1 MALISQLS
9 VNLAANTKG
18 LQKGLNK
25 ARRQIRKFIGG
36 LSSMKTLLFG
46 ALGIGGIG
54 VAVSDAFS
62 AFSKQENAER
72 GLEAVN
78 RSMGRT
84 RDMTAQVI
92 AQAKKLQKQGI
103 IGDEEL
109 IDAGKFLASFSTI
122 PDEMMPR
129 ALAATADIMAMTQM
143 GAKEAANM
151 VGRAS
156 MGLAGALSRSGI
168 TFEQDTLAAIKAQAM
183 LKSEAEKTAKA
194 ISLAAAGTPV
204 KLETN
209 IIGQLTPASKKALE
223 LNNEM
228 KRLAQVSA
236 TSFQTA
242 ATSGEIFNLMLRD
255 IESQVGGVNK
265 AMADGAAGPWAQM
278 SNSIGDMKE
287 EFGKVIA
294 TAFNPWIQQAG
305 EYISA
310 FSLDTQSAAG
320 YIRELVRAGVKGF
333 APFLDV
339 LDGISMVISG
349 IELGLRTVGLA
360 FTDVFGGIVSGFG
373 NLFDNETAKEFGK
386 FLEEVE
392 DSQYNKIIEL
402 QKDIGQKF
410 DDLSNR
416 KSSRDFLN
424 AFNEFDR
431 AAFARRPVEPPVVPA
446 ISTRANTSSLM
457 IKVPEKLDTQIDILR
472 QIRDQGLIPDRRT
485 AIAS

>member
-1 MALISQLS
+1 
-9 VNLAANTKG
+9 
-18 LQKGLNK
+18 
-25 ARRQIRKFIGG
+25 
-36 LSSMKTLLFG
+36 
-46 ALGIGGIG
+46 
-54 VAVSDAFS
+54 
-62 AFSKQENAER
+62 
-72 GLEAVN
+72 
-78 RSMGRT
+78 
-84 RDMTAQVI
+84 
-92 AQAKKLQKQGI
+92 
-103 IGDEEL
+103 
-109 IDAGKFLASFSTI
+109 
-122 PDEMMPR
+122 
-129 ALAATADIMAMTQM
+129 
-143 GAKEAANM
+143 
-151 VGRAS
+151 
-156 MGLAGALSRSGI
+156 
-168 TFEQDTLAAIKAQAM
+168 M

-373 NLFDNETAKEFGK
+373 NLFGNETAKEFGK

-485 AIAS
+485 AMAG